1 MAPTAQ
7 QGLTVDVVCM
17 CKFGKE
23 HVPPFSWFLRRFEK
37 RALCGLSDR
46 QVVGVVA
53 TSGKI
58 HANVL
63 RAVHNRQLEDWA
75 R

>member
-1 MAPTAQ
+1 MLLECFSNHFGFDCSDLDGRYFTKAQ
-7 QGLTVDVVCM
+7 CSPGFC
-17 CKFGKE
+17 
-23 HVPPFSWFLRRFEK
+23 H
-37 RALCGLSDR
+37 

-58 HANVL
+58 HADVL